1 MHVTDAYR
9 RVDASEATHFFLCR
23 TNTEALVRFKRK
35 LHASGVSWRESD
47 WSEMAASEPGV
58 TLIIALVAMPT
69 RLSEFWAQRA
79 RVRSLIAPTAAQSS
93 GSTKR

>member
-1 MHVTDAYR
+1 MHDTDAYR
-9 RVDASEATHFFLCR
+9 RVDAPDATHFFLCR
-23 TNTEALVRFKRK
+23 TNTEALARFKRK

-58 TLIIALVAMPT
+58 TLIIALVTMPS

-79 RVRSLIAPTAAQSS
+79 RVRSLSASNVVQSS